1 MLQGEIKAVE
11 RAMEGGGLDTQAL
24 QLYVVVDGHLV
35 EHGVGIRKVEIWV
48 CGFGGWNGGTRRDET
63 RRWTYLLLC
72 MRIPLR
78 RPKGSELL
86 LLMLL
91 LLLLL
96 LYLP

>member
-1 MLQGEIKAVE
+1 M
-11 RAMEGGGLDTQAL
+11 
-24 QLYVVVDGHLV
+24 
-35 EHGVGIRKVEIWV
+35 

-78 RPKGSELL
+78 RPKSSELL